1 MDNSFLVLFV
11 FYARQKPEKTRR
23 AQKPNSLPLKTHYPL
38 CLFMTFHLKRSLGA
52 GCVFICCHTVKR
64 TQYDNA
70 YIQLAEIYYP
80 AAHAQL
86 DESNEEQ
93 SHNSWGTNSAEDNI
107 KRRLPKKTEGNAPKQ
122 SKNIY
127 KPKNGKKNLE
137 KLKKRRRH
145 NACCCCCCYISTGIC
160 QFRRLCS
167 DCLPKKA
174 YIGIF
179 I

>member
-1 MDNSFLVLFV
+1 
-11 FYARQKPEKTRR
+11 
-23 AQKPNSLPLKTHYPL
+23 
-38 CLFMTFHLKRSLGA
+38 MTFHLKRSLGA

-107 KRRLPKKTEGNAPKQ
+107 KRGLPKKQKAMRLSKVKIFTNPKTAKKSRKIEEKTEAQRPLLLLLYFNW
-122 SKNIY
+122 
-127 KPKNGKKNLE
+127 
-137 KLKKRRRH
+137 
-145 NACCCCCCYISTGIC
+145 
-160 QFRRLCS
+160 
-167 DCLPKKA
+167 DLP
-174 YIGIF
+174 I
-179 I
+179 

>member
-1 MDNSFLVLFV
+1 LLRIFIRRFLVLFV

-52 GCVFICCHTVKR
+52 GCVFICCHPVKR

-107 KRRLPKKTEGNAPKQ
+107 KRGLPKKQKAMRLSKVKIFTNPKTAKKSRKIEEKTEAQ
-122 SKNIY
+122 
-127 KPKNGKKNLE
+127 
-137 KLKKRRRH
+137 
-145 NACCCCCCYISTGIC
+145 
-160 QFRRLCS
+160 RLLLLLLLYFNW
-167 DCLPKKA
+167 DLP
-174 YIGIF
+174 I
-179 I
+179 